1 MLREMMGIPEIELP
15 PLEER
20 VLRAKW
26 FASLSDSERD
36 DMVHRPFAWIEDVY
50 TAWRSTQEPRAAV

>member
-1 MLREMMGIPEIELP
+1 MGMPEIELP

-26 FASLSDSERD
+26 FSTLSDAERD
-36 DMVHRPFAWIEDVY
+36 AMVHRPFTLIEDLY
-50 TAWRSTQEPRAAV
+50 AAWRAQHAPLAPAA

>member
-1 MLREMMGIPEIELP
+1 MMGMPEIELP

-26 FASLSDSERD
+26 FASLSDEERD
-36 DMVHRPFAWIEDVY
+36 DMIHRPFAWIEDVY
-50 TAWRSTQEPRAAV
+50 SEWRATQEPRAAA

>member
-1 MLREMMGIPEIELP
+1 MPEIELP

-26 FASLSDSERD
+26 FASLSDDERD
-36 DMVHRPFAWIEDVY
+36 EMVHRPFAWIEDVY
-50 TAWRSTQEPRAAV
+50 SAWRATQEPRAAA

>member
-1 MLREMMGIPEIELP
+1 MPEIELP
-15 PLEER
+15 SLEER

-26 FASLSDSERD
+26 FASLSDDERD

-50 TAWRSTQEPRAAV
+50 SAWRSTQEPREAAA